1 MIDQFPVGGVLEVL
15 GTYLMHSTLLLGLAW
30 LVADRIAD
38 LRAREWVW
46 RAALLGGLATTGL
59 QLGLGVHPLAGQLTW
74 APEPELPVAVA
85 EEQTS
90 PLIAPAASPVDAART
105 SAFEASATP
114 AAATR
119 AALFQNRAQRI
130 NDREVQLEAQQPAT
144 VAAPMAAQPG
154 SQVRLTG
161 QPAEQP
167 AAPPIAW
174 RPLVLGAWMFGA
186 LVVAA
191 SFLLALARLRLHLA
205 GRYRVTGGPLVRHLK
220 TLSPRFP
227 VAARTRLFYSD
238 RLLAPIA
245 HGLLHPTITVPVR
258 TTSDLPAEEQL
269 AMLAH
274 ELGHLERRDPAWL
287 TVARLLGIGLF
298 FQPLN
303 RLAHRRLGSLAEF
316 QCDAAALRATGDRV
330 ALARCLT
337 EVAGWVVASR
347 RPLPACGMADSTS
360 PLAARVVRILEA
372 DKDTAPRAPLGTGAV
387 LAACVAGVAWAA
399 PGIAAPAI
407 EAGAAAS
414 TRPTIEE
421 SARAEPSNAEERREA
436 HTALGTARRPD
447 RQRRLDSVSRA
458 AQAPSRNGPSSTAR
472 RTAAA
477 PAALPNPRSARLQ
490 ALDHGLSLLVQER
503 DALLFDLAATMAE
516 LNTLQA
522 PSGLTAKASVISSQA
537 TQLVV
542 ETQRLKSLVAEL
554 RARSATAAR
563 VPQGK

>member
-15 GTYLMHSTLLLGLAW
+15 GTYLVHSTLLLGLAW
-30 LVADRIAD
+30 LLADRITD

-59 QLGLGVHPLAGQLTW
+59 QLGLGVNPIAGQLTW
-74 APEPELPVAVA
+74 APEKEPALEVAL
-85 EEQTS
+85 Q
-90 PLIAPAASPVDAART
+90 PATPPASPPIASSART
-105 SAFEASATP
+105 LAFEGADQP
-114 AAATR
+114 AAAKPAAPFRSRGHR
-119 AALFQNRAQRI
+119 AGERGVL
-130 NDREVQLEAQQPAT
+130 LEAQLPA
-144 VAAPMAAQPG
+144 AIGAHGPAQPETQAQG
-154 SQVRLTG
+154 PIVS
-161 QPAEQP
+161 ASEP
-167 AAPPIAW
+167 AAAPIAW
-174 RPLVLGAWMFGA
+174 RPLVLGAWMLGA

-205 GRYRVTGGPLVRHLK
+205 GRYRVTGGPLGRHLE

-227 VAARTRLFYSD
+227 IAARTRLFYSD

-245 HGLLHPTITVPVR
+245 HGVLRPTITVPVR
-258 TTSDLPAEEQL
+258 TTTDLPPEEQL

-337 EVAGWVVASR
+337 EVAGWVVGSR

-372 DKDTAPRAPLGTGAV
+372 DKDIAPRAPLGTGAV
-387 LAACVAGVAWAA
+387 LVACVAGVAWAA
-399 PGIAAPAI
+399 PGIAAP
-407 EAGAAAS
+407 GTPAAAEAS
-414 TRPTIEE
+414 AERTIEE
-421 SARAEPSNAEERREA
+421 STEVEPAIVEERRGVREA
-436 HTALGTARRPD
+436 LRAGPRSEE
-447 RQRRLDSVSRA
+447 QRGLNSASRT
-458 AQAPSRNGPSSTAR
+458 AQAPGRNGLRSAAR
-472 RTAAA
+472 QASVA
-477 PAALPNPRSARLQ
+477 PATDPARRSARLQ
-490 ALDHGLSLLVQER
+490 ALNHGLDLLVQER
-503 DALLFDLAATMAE
+503 DALLLDLAATMAE

-522 PSGLTAKASVISSQA
+522 PPGLTAKASAISSQA
-537 TQLVV
+537 TRLVV